1 MRQFTLGSVGN
12 LEQAEYNT
20 NRYRQLLL
28 DINLCYFPLSISFQA
43 SLFAG
48 TLSFSFSP
56 IFPSFQR
63 ICLISGLK
71 GLLPLYEY
79 MNNFP
84 KLLFRS
90 MNRVN

>member
-1 MRQFTLGSVGN
+1 MRQFTLGSVSN
-12 LEQAEYNT
+12 LEKAEYNT

-43 SLFAG
+43 FLLAG
-48 TLSFSFSP
+48 TPSFSFSS
-56 IFPSFQR
+56 IVPSFQR

-71 GLLPLYEY
+71 GLFPLYEY

-90 MNRVN
+90 MNTVK